1 MAKNQ
6 GRKESSLVLAAAAL
20 DEELRRYDALADE
33 ARRSSINS
41 ARSLERA
48 VRIVQE
54 STGRNETV
62 QEKLRGLVAEIEASR
77 VRQVESLHALL
88 EAAKHA
94 QARSEQYD
102 ALMQRFAALGESA
115 RHVNTVAAE
124 ADAKRAG
131 GAPET
136 EVLEG
141 LGAIEA
147 QMTAV
152 VAEAEALA
160 VAAESQDWA
169 DSKRQADAARQQLL
183 AVKNK
188 LTAARRTVAMRAP
201 S

>member
-1 MAKNQ
+1 VAKNQ

-169 DSKRQADAARQQLL
+169 DLKRQADAARQQLL